1 MIGEKVS
8 FEQISKKTVG
18 VGAEVMSGGRLL
30 QSYQPLKTHEMLTVD
45 IRVRQI
51 TSCED
56 DDDR

>member
-1 MIGEKVS
+1 
-8 FEQISKKTVG
+8 
-18 VGAEVMSGGRLL
+18 MSGGRLL

-56 DDDR
+56 DDDRWWRWLESATRWM